1 MVIVGAPSAHQCQ
14 SRVAGA
20 LRALGFE
27 AGDRLGLCVATSE
40 PLLHVLGG
48 ASRAGVVP
56 VVANVQLMPAER
68 ELIRA
73 DADVRM
79 WVDNQGELE
88 RLLDGPPAE
97 LAPFPLVRPMHYT
110 SGTTG
115 RPKGVWSGV
124 LSEQDAERLWRE
136 DIDHGQLGS
145 GDVHLVC
152 SPLQHS
158 APIRFALSTLLVGGT
173 VLLPGPFTLDGA
185 LAAVAE
191 RRPTTTFCT
200 PAHLQRLDDA
210 GHLDAFSTFRFVA
223 HAGAPCP
230 ERLKRRAID
239 RIGAERLWEFYGSTE
254 GQFTVCSSAEWLE
267 RAGTVGRARAGRSLD
282 IDADGAV
289 WCHVPRLAG
298 GRTGAIPCAPQ
309 PHGGVKRSRSAT
321 WVGSTRAGTCSSPA
335 AAAI

>member
-1 MVIVGAPSAHQCQ
+1 
-14 SRVAGA
+14 

-136 DIDHGQLGS
+136 DIDQWQLGS

-158 APIRFALSTLLVGGT
+158 APIRFALSTLLVAARCCSPDRSPWT
-173 VLLPGPFTLDGA
+173 VRWLRLP
-185 LAAVAE
+185 
-191 RRPTTTFCT
+191 
-200 PAHLQRLDDA
+200 
-210 GHLDAFSTFRFVA
+210 S
-223 HAGAPCP
+223 
-230 ERLKRRAID
+230 
-239 RIGAERLWEFYGSTE
+239 
-254 GQFTVCSSAEWLE
+254 
-267 RAGTVGRARAGRSLD
+267 AGR
-282 IDADGAV
+282 
-289 WCHVPRLAG
+289 PRRSALR
-298 GRTGAIPCAPQ
+298 RTCNDWMRLGTSM
-309 PHGGVKRSRSAT
+309 RSRRS
-321 WVGSTRAGTCSSPA
+321 GSLPTRAPLVPSV
-335 AAAI
+335 

>member
-1 MVIVGAPSAHQCQ
+1 M
-14 SRVAGA
+14 
-20 LRALGFE
+20 RALGFE

-185 LAAVAE
+185 LAAV
-191 RRPTTTFCT
+191 P
-200 PAHLQRLDDA
+200 
-210 GHLDAFSTFRFVA
+210 S
-223 HAGAPCP
+223 
-230 ERLKRRAID
+230 
-239 RIGAERLWEFYGSTE
+239 
-254 GQFTVCSSAEWLE
+254 
-267 RAGTVGRARAGRSLD
+267 AGR
-282 IDADGAV
+282 
-289 WCHVPRLAG
+289 PRRSALR
-298 GRTGAIPCAPQ
+298 RTCNDWMMRGTSM
-309 PHGGVKRSRSAT
+309 RSRRS
-321 WVGSTRAGTCSSPA
+321 GSLPTRAPRVPSV
-335 AAAI
+335 